1 MSLVDVTREAASP
14 PPRLGEQE
22 DIIVYSPDPD
32 DPCGYFIAVWR
43 DAEPEE
49 FDGLDFGYGST
60 AERAAAD
67 LWTRFPRED

>member
-1 MSLVDVTREAASP
+1 MSFADLSHEASSA

-22 DIIVYSPDPD
+22 DIVVYSPRSPD
-32 DPCGYFIAVWR
+32 GYFIAVYR

-67 LWTRFPRED
+67 LMARFPREG